1 MGCTYPG
8 TQRKTTGEA
17 SKGFP
22 VRKLLCV
29 SVEGGGGH
37 NTVRGSTRLEKRARS
52 IEDCEQKRT
61 ASKLF
66 VYSVR

>member
-29 SVEGGGGH
+29 SVEEGGG
-37 NTVRGSTRLEKRARS
+37 TTRYAE
-52 IEDCEQKRT
+52 
-61 ASKLF
+61 
-66 VYSVR
+66 VHV

>member
-29 SVEGGGGH
+29 SVEGGGAQHG
-37 NTVRGSTRLEKRARS
+37 TRKYTSRKKSSKYRGLRAKAKGFKT
-52 IEDCEQKRT
+52 IC
-61 ASKLF
+61 
-66 VYSVR
+66 V